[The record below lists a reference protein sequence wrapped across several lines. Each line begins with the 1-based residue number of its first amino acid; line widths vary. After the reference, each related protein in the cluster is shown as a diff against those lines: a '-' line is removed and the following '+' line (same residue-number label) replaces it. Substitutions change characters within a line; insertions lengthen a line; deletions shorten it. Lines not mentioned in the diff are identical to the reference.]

1 MRIKIGDKLPN
12 SELFYLDQNN
22 DVKKIDILDLC
33 KGKTIILGM
42 PGAFTKTCSALHLPG
57 YIKNYELANKKG
69 ISKIVCVAVNDPNV
83 MKAWGEN
90 QNAGSKIFM
99 AGDPFLKFT
108 KAIGAEVDKSE
119 KGLGIRSNRYTML
132 VENGE
137 VKKVEEEKETATCEL
152 SSAESFLKSISVISS
167 LSSNPVLYFASNS
180 CHVVWVKLFWFSY
193 RVSYSFIGK
202 IVVLTICSTGSL
214 K

>member
-1 MRIKIGDKLPN
+1 MKLKEGNKLPS

-22 DVKKIDILDLC
+22 DVKKIDIIDLC
-33 KGKTIILGM
+33 KNKTIILGM

-57 YIKNYELANKKG
+57 YIKNYELASKKG
-69 ISKIVCVAVNDPNV
+69 ISKIVCIAVNDPNV

-90 QNAGSKIFM
+90 QKAGDKIFM

-132 VENGE
+132 VENGD
-137 VKKVEEEKETATCEL
+137 VKKIEEEKETATCEL
-152 SSAESFLKSISVISS
+152 SSAKSFLNAI
-167 LSSNPVLYFASNS
+167 
-180 CHVVWVKLFWFSY
+180 
-193 RVSYSFIGK
+193 
-202 IVVLTICSTGSL
+202 
-214 K
+214 

>member
-1 MRIKIGDKLPN
+1 MKIKVGEKLPS

-22 DVKKIDILDLC
+22 NVKKVDILDLC
-33 KGKTIILGM
+33 KDNKTIILGM

-57 YIKNYELANKKG
+57 YVKNFELASKKG
-69 ISKIVCVAVNDPNV
+69 ISKIVCIAVNDPNV

-90 QNAGSKIFM
+90 QSTGTKIFM

-132 VENGE
+132 VVNSQLE
-137 VKKVEEEKETATCEL
+137 KVEEEKETANCEL
-152 SSAESFLKSISVISS
+152 SSAESFLNSI
-167 LSSNPVLYFASNS
+167 
-180 CHVVWVKLFWFSY
+180 
-193 RVSYSFIGK
+193 
-202 IVVLTICSTGSL
+202 
-214 K
+214 

>member
-1 MRIKIGDKLPN
+1 MKIKKGDKLPG
-12 SELFYLDQNN
+12 SELFYLDHNN

-57 YIKNYELANKKG
+57 YLKNYELANKKG
-69 ISKIVCVAVNDPNV
+69 ISKIVCIAVNDPNV

-90 QNAGSKIFM
+90 QSAGTKIFM

-119 KGLGIRSNRYTML
+119 KGLGIRSNRYTLL
-132 VENGE
+132 VENSE
-137 VKKVEEEKETATCEL
+137 VKKIEEEKETATCEM
-152 SSAESFLKSISVISS
+152 SAAENFLK
-167 LSSNPVLYFASNS
+167 
-180 CHVVWVKLFWFSY
+180 
-193 RVSYSFIGK
+193 
-202 IVVLTICSTGSL
+202 TI
-214 K
+214 